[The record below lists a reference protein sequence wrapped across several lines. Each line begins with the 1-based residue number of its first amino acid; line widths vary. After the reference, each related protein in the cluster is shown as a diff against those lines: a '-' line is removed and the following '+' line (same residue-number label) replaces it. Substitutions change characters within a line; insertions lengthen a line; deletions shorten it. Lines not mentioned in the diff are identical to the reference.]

1 MATKKNQSS
10 TKTKEKNRQLNNPRE
25 SGEENQELELTESSS
40 DITEILHRDHSKVSD
55 MFFKY
60 TTLDDNKAK
69 QQLAKQII
77 QELFVHTTIEEEVVY
92 SKVREEGEEKEET
105 KEMMDEADTEHH
117 MVKVLMAELA
127 AMKPADD
134 LYDAKV
140 TTLGEM
146 VRHHVREEEK
156 YMFDKMRMS
165 GMDLEEIGSEF
176 IERKGE
182 IISEYDPDAVKTIW
196 DDLKEFQD

>member
-1 MATKKNQSS
+1 MAIKKNQSG
-10 TKTKEKNRQLNNPRE
+10 TKTKERQPNNARE
-25 SGEENQELELTESSS
+25 ISQESQELELTESSS
-40 DITEILHRDHSKVSD
+40 DITELLHRDHLKVSD

-69 QQLAKQII
+69 QHLAQQII
-77 QELFVHTTIEEEVVY
+77 QELFVHATVEEEVVY
-92 SKVREEGEEKEET
+92 SRVREEGEEQEET
-105 KEMMDEADTEHH
+105 KEMIDEAETEHH
-117 MVKVLMAELA
+117 LVKVLMAELA

-140 TTLGEM
+140 TTLAEL

-176 IERKGE
+176 LERKGE
-182 IISEYDPDAVKTIW
+182 VSSEYDPDAVKEIW
-196 DDLKEFQD
+196 DELEEFQD